1 MMRGMPCYCYAIS
14 HALTFRGLIS
24 LAFNRTVT
32 AYVPT
37 PPVPDA
43 CIRLTVLFDPNFLS
57 ELTGAVPEFYDTGTY
72 RDLAVGDTNFS

>member
-1 MMRGMPCYCYAIS
+1 MMRGLPCYCYTIS
-14 HALTFRGLIS
+14 NASKFHGLIS

-43 CIRLTVLFDPNFLS
+43 CIRLTIQFDQNFLA
-57 ELTGAVPEFYDTGTY
+57 ELTGVVPEFYDTGMY
-72 RDLAVGDTNFS
+72 LRSHDV